1 MNRRR
6 ERVINAATA
15 YVFRHPGQFTVLV
28 LGALA
33 YSTWA
38 VTDYIENT
46 LRPRQRTELKAR
58 IDEEILTADE
68 KFRRKRY
75 ESALKGYNYLMFA
88 FGEELTPRIHGHVN
102 HQMGRA
108 HFQIGSVEENAAA
121 YNQAIVAFNEA
132 LEYRL
137 PDAAPTEYTAT
148 QIELGKTFHAL
159 SVIEERGENLD
170 RAIQAYGAALEVAT
184 PTTDRE
190 TYASTLILMGNGY
203 RDSATGS
210 MIEDQMNQAMGY
222 YQEALQTFT
231 AIEFPD
237 RFAEAYIQIG
247 VAHMR
252 LAEGNFPRTQ
262 SKKALNS
269 FKSALNAIDR
279 SKSPRLFGRTQQHIG
294 DTYTRL
300 AKLGPTGPTDRASNS
315 QHKFRYESAARKA
328 YRVARQFGEG
338 TSWAKAGAAPARSQ
352 AKQNGGD
359 K

>member
-1 MNRRR
+1 M
-6 ERVINAATA
+6 INAATA

-121 YNQAIVAFNEA
+121 YNRAIVAFNEA
-132 LEYRL
+132 LQSRL
-137 PDAAPTEYTAT
+137 PDASPAEYTAT

-210 MIEDQMNQAMGY
+210 MIEDQICDGDYVIVQKRETARNG
-222 YQEALQTFT
+222 ETVVALLEDGSATLK
-231 AIEFPD
+231 
-237 RFAEAYIQIG
+237 RFYKERNGIRLQPANDDYEPIITKNVTIQG
-247 VAHMR
+247 VVV
-252 LAEGNFPRTQ
+252 GVV
-262 SKKALNS
+262 
-269 FKSALNAIDR
+269 R
-279 SKSPRLFGRTQQHIG
+279 S
-294 DTYTRL
+294 Y
-300 AKLGPTGPTDRASNS
+300 
-315 QHKFRYESAARKA
+315 
-328 YRVARQFGEG
+328 
-338 TSWAKAGAAPARSQ
+338 
-352 AKQNGGD
+352 
-359 K
+359 